1 MHICTNIFYFLLL
14 ALDNTKGTLVVREE
28 VDKPGSLCFL
38 LIIVWFGANSKTSK
52 PLFVVVQTVS
62 CVYSQASLS
71 IVFPRQEHGSGLPF
85 PSSGDLPDPGIEP
98 VSPTLACRFVTA
110 EPPGKQA
117 SFSSSLK
124 MWLISPLAFTHIYCG
139 KKDDINGLHFLVVS
153 IIVSL
158 VPSTSL
164 LHSRY

>member
-1 MHICTNIFYFLLL
+1 MLTFSIDKQTSAQQGKIMSGEDKCMIDNMDLLGSSPLPWSVYKDCAEHLGSYVSRTSHSVSFSMYSLHLLL
-14 ALDNTKGTLVVREE
+14 RASPAVL
-28 VDKPGSLCFL
+28 L
-38 LIIVWFGANSKTSK
+38 LILCLQLGTTKAQEDTWAKT
-52 PLFVVVQTVS
+52 
-62 CVYSQASLS
+62 
-71 IVFPRQEHGSGLPF
+71 
-85 PSSGDLPDPGIEP
+85 
-98 VSPTLACRFVTA
+98 
-110 EPPGKQA
+110 
-117 SFSSSLK
+117 FSSSLK